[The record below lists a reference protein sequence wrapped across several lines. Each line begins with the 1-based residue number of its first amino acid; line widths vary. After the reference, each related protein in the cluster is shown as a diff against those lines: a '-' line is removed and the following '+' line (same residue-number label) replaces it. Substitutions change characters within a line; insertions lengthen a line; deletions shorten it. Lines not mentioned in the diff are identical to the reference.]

1 MRAGAVMAAEAM
13 EVAMEAEAMEAE
25 ATAAEAMAAA
35 PPRSRW

>member
-1 MRAGAVMAAEAM
+1 MAAEAT